1 MVRSLAQPREAPTA
15 SLRFGRSG
23 QSGDEP
29 AFQLGRLTQARQ
41 GGGAPQEAAARIPH
55 ARFIEFPELGHSP
68 QIYAPEVFRK
78 VLDWLRENPAEA
90 KRISA
95 ISVVLRKRTLRHPN
109 QSRRRARPPV
119 PVLDL
124 S

>member
-23 QSGDEP
+23 QSGDES
-29 AFQLGRLTQARQ
+29 ALQLGRLTQARQ
-41 GGGAPQEAAARIPH
+41 GGGDPQEAATRIPH

-78 VLDWLRENPAEA
+78 VLLDWLRENPAEA

-95 ISVVLRKRTLRHPN
+95 MVVPRKCTLAIRTKAG
-109 QSRRRARPPV
+109 SARLAV
-119 PVLDL
+119 PVLGY

>member
-1 MVRSLAQPREAPTA
+1 M
-15 SLRFGRSG
+15 
-23 QSGDEP
+23 
-29 AFQLGRLTQARQ
+29 
-41 GGGAPQEAAARIPH
+41 PH
-55 ARFIEFPELGHSP
+55 ARFIEFAELGNSP

-78 VLDWLRENPAEA
+78 VLLDWLRENPAEA

-109 QSRRRARPPV
+109 ESRRRARPPV

>member
-23 QSGDEP
+23 ESGDEP
-29 AFQLGRLTQARQ
+29 ALQLGRLTQARQ
-41 GGGAPQEAAARIPH
+41 GGGGQEAAARIPH
-55 ARFIEFPELGHSP
+55 ARFIEFAELGNSP

-109 QSRRRARPPV
+109 ERRRRARPPV